1 MISGDAIL
9 FTGGLLD
16 TDNAKT
22 AHGLI
27 RAGTRFDILGVL
39 DEQYGGH
46 SIREFL
52 PDRTGELPIRAN
64 ITDLL
69 DSVKRKPKYCVLGVA
84 FAGGRL
90 PDCHR
95 QALLDVIGQGI
106 NLVSGLHE
114 QLSVDPEFRD
124 VAGDLGVEIID
135 IRQPRATNEL
145 SFWTGEIYTAATP
158 KIAVLGIDCA
168 IGKRTTAQ
176 MLVDSC
182 ADHGMRAEMIY
193 TGQTGW
199 MQGSRYGFIL
209 DATPNDFV
217 SGELERCILACDREA
232 APDLIVLEGQ
242 SSLQNPSGP
251 CGSELLLSGDIQG
264 VILQHVPGREYF
276 EGFEEVG
283 CKLPGIEDEI
293 ELIRIFGG
301 RILAVT
307 INASCF
313 ESNAAEA
320 YKSQLS
326 TRLGVP
332 VLDPLADDL
341 APLNAAVSAFMVAEK
356 SATARTSSPRTHP
369 S

>member
-1 MISGDAIL
+1 LISGDAVL
-9 FTGGLLD
+9 YTGGLLD

-27 RAGTRFDILGVL
+27 RAGTRFNICGII
-39 DEQYGGH
+39 DEQYAGH

-52 PDRTGELPIRAN
+52 PDQMNELPIRENMA
-64 ITDLL
+64 DLL
-69 DSVKRKPKYCVLGVA
+69 ETMNRKPRFCVLGVA

-106 NLVSGLHE
+106 NLVSGLHQ
-114 QLSVDPEFRD
+114 QLGDDPEFRD
-124 VAGDLGVEIID
+124 TAAVQGVEIID
-135 IRQPRATNEL
+135 IRQPRPTHEL
-145 SFWTGEIYTAATP
+145 SFWTGEIYTVSAP
-158 KIAVLGIDCA
+158 KIAVLGMDCA

-176 MLVDSC
+176 LLTDVC
-182 ADHGMRAEMIY
+182 ADHGLCAEMIY

-199 MQGSRYGFIL
+199 MQGGRYGFIL

-217 SGELERCILACDREA
+217 AGELERCILECDREA
-232 APDLIVLEGQ
+232 SADLIVVEGQ

-251 CGSELLLSGDIQG
+251 CGSEILLSGNIKA
-264 VILQHVPGREYF
+264 VILQHVPEREFF

-283 CKLPGIEDEI
+283 CRLPDIEDEI
-293 ELIRIFGG
+293 ELIRILGATVM
-301 RILAVT
+301 AVT
-307 INASCF
+307 INASCTDMDMV
-313 ESNAAEA
+313 EN

-326 TRLGVP
+326 ARLGVP

-341 APLNAAVSAFMVAEK
+341 TPLLDVVKSIVSVATD
-356 SATARTSSPRTHP
+356 SIVRTSVPRTRP